1 MIHVILMIL
10 KIIGILVLL
19 ILGLIL
25 AAILLILFIPVRYR
39 ADISFDGKPDGEAA
53 VSWLLQAV
61 RIRVSYHE
69 HADVSGQV
77 LWFKLFDM
85 RLWPPEDEA
94 EEFESDRN
102 DPKTADE
109 EPGQIISEIN
119 EIPEIPDRRPETGTP
134 ESSASKPSFSES
146 TTEQKADI
154 LDLELEKH
162 AGSKLT
168 VVPESLKEDDEL
180 VVHAT
185 EISSGSDVLPEEDAK
200 TCSEDQQIPSS
211 EGQRSATEEEDELLT
226 GTSSQKTPAAD
237 VQITQSNK
245 EKTSKE
251 ERTGFAAKI
260 REKFAQ
266 LIKKLCALFTRI
278 RELPGKIGKL
288 ADGILKKKISLEKTW
303 NSISMFWHDEQNQKA
318 FRLIRKRIGKLVR
331 YVLPRKLSGR
341 IHFGFDDPY
350 DTGQVLTAV
359 SPFYGFYAKTLT
371 LEPDFTGTALD
382 GEIHLKGRIAL
393 WYPLWTAARLFI
405 SKDFRRLL
413 RFLRKRNVK
422 KQSR

>member
-1 MIHVILMIL
+1 MIL

-25 AAILLILFIPVRYR
+25 AAILLILFVPVRYR

-85 RLWPPEDEA
+85 RLWPPEDEV

-119 EIPEIPDRRPETGTP
+119 EIPEIADRRPEPGTP

-162 AGSKLT
+162 AGSKLK

-185 EISSGSDVLPEEDAK
+185 EISSGSDV
-200 TCSEDQQIPSS
+200 
-211 EGQRSATEEEDELLT
+211 
-226 GTSSQKTPAAD
+226 
-237 VQITQSNK
+237 QITQSNK
-245 EKTSKE
+245 GKTSKE
-251 ERTGFAAKI
+251 KRTGFTAKI

-266 LIKKLCALFTRI
+266 LIKKLRALFTCI
-278 RELPGKIGKL
+278 RELQGKIGKL

-318 FRLIRKRIGKLVR
+318 FHLIRKRIGKLVR

-371 LEPDFTGTALD
+371 LEPDFTGIALD

-413 RFLRKRNVK
+413 RFLRKRNAK

>member
-1 MIHVILMIL
+1 MIL

-19 ILGLIL
+19 TLGLIL
-25 AAILLILFIPVRYR
+25 AAILLILFVPARYR

-94 EEFESDRN
+94 EEFESEFESDRN

-119 EIPEIPDRRPETGTP
+119 EIPEIADRRPEPGTP

-162 AGSKLT
+162 AGSKLK

-185 EISSGSDVLPEEDAK
+185 EISSGSDV
-200 TCSEDQQIPSS
+200 
-211 EGQRSATEEEDELLT
+211 
-226 GTSSQKTPAAD
+226 
-237 VQITQSNK
+237 QITQSNK
-245 EKTSKE
+245 GKTSKE
-251 ERTGFAAKI
+251 KRTGFAAKI

-266 LIKKLCALFTRI
+266 LIKKLRALFTCI
-278 RELPGKIGKL
+278 RELQGKIGKL

-413 RFLRKRNVK
+413 RFLRKRNAK

>member
-1 MIHVILMIL
+1 M
-10 KIIGILVLL
+10 
-19 ILGLIL
+19 
-25 AAILLILFIPVRYR
+25 
-39 ADISFDGKPDGEAA
+39 
-53 VSWLLQAV
+53 
-61 RIRVSYHE
+61 SYHE

-119 EIPEIPDRRPETGTP
+119 EIPEIADRRPEPGTP

-162 AGSKLT
+162 AGSKLK

-185 EISSGSDVLPEEDAK
+185 EISSGS
-200 TCSEDQQIPSS
+200 
-211 EGQRSATEEEDELLT
+211 
-226 GTSSQKTPAAD
+226 D

-266 LIKKLCALFTRI
+266 LIKKLRALFTCI
-278 RELPGKIGKL
+278 RELQGKIGKL

-318 FRLIRKRIGKLVR
+318 FHLIRKRIGKLVR

-371 LEPDFTGTALD
+371 LGF
-382 GEIHLKGRIAL
+382 
-393 WYPLWTAARLFI
+393 Y
-405 SKDFRRLL
+405 
-413 RFLRKRNVK
+413 RNCA
-422 KQSR
+422 

>member
-1 MIHVILMIL
+1 MIL

-25 AAILLILFIPVRYR
+25 AAILLILFVPVRYR

-134 ESSASKPSFSES
+134 ESSAPKPSFSES

-180 VVHAT
+180 VVHTT
-185 EISSGSDVLPEEDAK
+185 EISSGS
-200 TCSEDQQIPSS
+200 
-211 EGQRSATEEEDELLT
+211 
-226 GTSSQKTPAAD
+226 D

-266 LIKKLCALFTRI
+266 LIKKLCALFTCI
-278 RELPGKIGKL
+278 RELQGKIGKL

-318 FRLIRKRIGKLVR
+318 FHLIRKRIGKLVW

-413 RFLRKRNVK
+413 RFLRKRNAK

>member
-1 MIHVILMIL
+1 MIL

-25 AAILLILFIPVRYR
+25 AAILLILFVPVRYR
-39 ADISFDGKPDGEAA
+39 ANISFDGKPDGEAA

-119 EIPEIPDRRPETGTP
+119 EIPAIPDKRPETGTP
-134 ESSASKPSFSES
+134 ESSASNPSFSES

-185 EISSGSDVLPEEDAK
+185 EISSGS
-200 TCSEDQQIPSS
+200 
-211 EGQRSATEEEDELLT
+211 
-226 GTSSQKTPAAD
+226 D

-318 FRLIRKRIGKLVR
+318 FHLIRKRIGKLVR

-371 LEPDFTGTALD
+371 LEPDFTGIALD

-413 RFLRKRNVK
+413 RFLRKRNAK

>member
-25 AAILLILFIPVRYR
+25 AAILLILFVPVRYR
-39 ADISFDGKPDGEAA
+39 ADISFDGKPDGDAA

-85 RLWPPEDEA
+85 RLWPPEDEV

-168 VVPESLKEDDEL
+168 VVPEGLKEDDEL

-185 EISSGSDVLPEEDAK
+185 EISSGS
-200 TCSEDQQIPSS
+200 
-211 EGQRSATEEEDELLT
+211 
-226 GTSSQKTPAAD
+226 D

-266 LIKKLCALFTRI
+266 LIKKLRALFTRI
-278 RELPGKIGKL
+278 RELPGKIRKL

-318 FRLIRKRIGKLVR
+318 FRLIRKRIEKLVR

-413 RFLRKRNVK
+413 RFLRKRNAK

>member
-1 MIHVILMIL
+1 MIL
-10 KIIGILVLL
+10 KIIGILILL
-19 ILGLIL
+19 ILSLIL
-25 AAILLILFIPVRYR
+25 AAILLILFVPVRYR

-85 RLWPPEDEA
+85 RLWPPEDEV

-168 VVPESLKEDDEL
+168 VVPEGLKEDDEL
-180 VVHAT
+180 IVHAT

-211 EGQRSATEEEDELLT
+211 KGQRSATEEEDELLT

-266 LIKKLCALFTRI
+266 LIKKLRALFTRI
-278 RELPGKIGKL
+278 RE
-288 ADGILKKKISLEKTW
+288 SSTE
-303 NSISMFWHDEQNQKA
+303 
-318 FRLIRKRIGKLVR
+318 
-331 YVLPRKLSGR
+331 
-341 IHFGFDDPY
+341 
-350 DTGQVLTAV
+350 
-359 SPFYGFYAKTLT
+359 
-371 LEPDFTGTALD
+371 
-382 GEIHLKGRIAL
+382 KGR
-393 WYPLWTAARLFI
+393 T
-405 SKDFRRLL
+405 
-413 RFLRKRNVK
+413 V
-422 KQSR
+422 

>member
-1 MIHVILMIL
+1 MIL
-10 KIIGILVLL
+10 KIIGILILL

-25 AAILLILFIPVRYR
+25 AAILLILFVPVRYR

-85 RLWPPEDEA
+85 RLWPPEDEV
-94 EEFESDRN
+94 EEFESEFESDRN

-119 EIPEIPDRRPETGTP
+119 EIPEIPDRGPETGTP

-168 VVPESLKEDDEL
+168 VVPEGLKEDDEL

-185 EISSGSDVLPEEDAK
+185 EISSGS
-200 TCSEDQQIPSS
+200 
-211 EGQRSATEEEDELLT
+211 
-226 GTSSQKTPAAD
+226 D

-266 LIKKLCALFTRI
+266 LIKKLRALFTRI
-278 RELPGKIGKL
+278 RELPGKIRKL

-413 RFLRKRNVK
+413 RFLRKRNAK

>member
-1 MIHVILMIL
+1 MIL

-25 AAILLILFIPVRYR
+25 AAFLLILFVPVRYQ

-85 RLWPPEDEA
+85 RLWPPEDEV

-168 VVPESLKEDDEL
+168 VVPEGLKEDDEL
-180 VVHAT
+180 IVHAT
-185 EISSGSDVLPEEDAK
+185 EISSGS
-200 TCSEDQQIPSS
+200 
-211 EGQRSATEEEDELLT
+211 
-226 GTSSQKTPAAD
+226 D

-266 LIKKLCALFTRI
+266 LIKKLRALFTRI
-278 RELPGKIGKL
+278 RELPGKIRKL

-413 RFLRKRNVK
+413 RFLRKRNAK

>member
-1 MIHVILMIL
+1 MIL

-25 AAILLILFIPVRYR
+25 AAILLILFVPMRYR

-185 EISSGSDVLPEEDAK
+185 EISSGSDV
-200 TCSEDQQIPSS
+200 
-211 EGQRSATEEEDELLT
+211 
-226 GTSSQKTPAAD
+226 
-237 VQITQSNK
+237 QITQSNK
-245 EKTSKE
+245 GKTSKE
-251 ERTGFAAKI
+251 KRTGFAAKI

-266 LIKKLCALFTRI
+266 LIKKLRALFTCI
-278 RELPGKIGKL
+278 RELQGKTGKL

-413 RFLRKRNVK
+413 RFLRKRNAK

>member
-1 MIHVILMIL
+1 MIL

-25 AAILLILFIPVRYR
+25 AAILLILFVPVRYR

-85 RLWPPEDEA
+85 SLWPPEDEV

-119 EIPEIPDRRPETGTP
+119 EIPAIPDKRPETGTP

-185 EISSGSDVLPEEDAK
+185 EISSGSDV
-200 TCSEDQQIPSS
+200 
-211 EGQRSATEEEDELLT
+211 
-226 GTSSQKTPAAD
+226 
-237 VQITQSNK
+237 QITQSNK

-288 ADGILKKKISLEKTW
+288 ADGILKKKTALEKTW
-303 NSISMFWHDEQNQKA
+303 NSIAMFWHDEQNQKA
-318 FRLIRKRIGKLVR
+318 FHLIRKRIGKLVR

-371 LEPDFTGTALD
+371 LEPDFTGIALD

-413 RFLRKRNVK
+413 RFLRKRNAK

>member
-1 MIHVILMIL
+1 MIL

-25 AAILLILFIPVRYR
+25 AAFLLILFVPVRYR

-85 RLWPPEDEA
+85 RLWPPEDEV
-94 EEFESDRN
+94 EEFESEFESDRN

-168 VVPESLKEDDEL
+168 VVPEDLKEDDEL

-185 EISSGSDVLPEEDAK
+185 EISSGL
-200 TCSEDQQIPSS
+200 
-211 EGQRSATEEEDELLT
+211 
-226 GTSSQKTPAAD
+226 D

-266 LIKKLCALFTRI
+266 LIKKLRALFTRI
-278 RELPGKIGKL
+278 RELPGKIRKL

-303 NSISMFWHDEQNQKA
+303 NSVSMFWHDEQNQKA

-413 RFLRKRNVK
+413 RFLRKRNAK

>member
-1 MIHVILMIL
+1 MIL

-25 AAILLILFIPVRYR
+25 AAILLILFVPVRYR

-119 EIPEIPDRRPETGTP
+119 EIPEIPDRGPETGTP
-134 ESSASKPSFSES
+134 ESSALKPSFSES

-168 VVPESLKEDDEL
+168 VVPEGLKEDDEL
-180 VVHAT
+180 IVHAT

-211 EGQRSATEEEDELLT
+211 KGQRSATEEEDELLT
-226 GTSSQKTPAAD
+226 ATSSQKTPAAD

-266 LIKKLCALFTRI
+266 LIKKLRALFTRI
-278 RELPGKIGKL
+278 RELPGKIRKL

-393 WYPLWTAARLFI
+393 WYPLWTAERLFI

-413 RFLRKRNVK
+413 RFLRKRNAK

>member
-1 MIHVILMIL
+1 MIL

-19 ILGLIL
+19 ILSLIL
-25 AAILLILFIPVRYR
+25 AAILLILFVPVRYR
-39 ADISFDGKPDGEAA
+39 ANISFDGKPDGEAA

-134 ESSASKPSFSES
+134 ESSAPKPSFSES

-162 AGSKLT
+162 AGSKLK

-185 EISSGSDVLPEEDAK
+185 EISSGS
-200 TCSEDQQIPSS
+200 
-211 EGQRSATEEEDELLT
+211 
-226 GTSSQKTPAAD
+226 D

-266 LIKKLCALFTRI
+266 LIKKLRALFTCI
-278 RELPGKIGKL
+278 RELQGKIGKL

-393 WYPLWTAARLFI
+393 WYPLWTVARLFI

-413 RFLRKRNVK
+413 RFLRKRNAK

>member
-25 AAILLILFIPVRYR
+25 AAILLILFVPVRYR

-61 RIRVSYHE
+61 RIQVSYHE

-85 RLWPPEDEA
+85 RLWPPEDGV

-109 EPGQIISEIN
+109 EPGQILSEIN
-119 EIPEIPDRRPETGTP
+119 EIPEIPDRSPETGTP

-168 VVPESLKEDDEL
+168 VVPEDLKEDDEL

-185 EISSGSDVLPEEDAK
+185 EISSGS
-200 TCSEDQQIPSS
+200 
-211 EGQRSATEEEDELLT
+211 
-226 GTSSQKTPAAD
+226 D

-266 LIKKLCALFTRI
+266 LIKKLRALFTRI
-278 RELPGKIGKL
+278 RELPGKIRKL

-413 RFLRKRNVK
+413 RFLRKRNAK

>member
-1 MIHVILMIL
+1 MIL

-19 ILGLIL
+19 ILSLIL
-25 AAILLILFIPVRYR
+25 AAILLILFVPVRYR

-94 EEFESDRN
+94 EEFESEFESDRN

-119 EIPEIPDRRPETGTP
+119 EIPEIADRRPEPGTP

-162 AGSKLT
+162 AGSKLK

-200 TCSEDQQIPSS
+200 ICSEDQQIPSS

-245 EKTSKE
+245 GKTSKE
-251 ERTGFAAKI
+251 KRTGFAAKI

-266 LIKKLCALFTRI
+266 LIKKLRALFTCI
-278 RELPGKIGKL
+278 REFQGKIGKL
-288 ADGILKKKISLEKTW
+288 ADGVLKKKSSMEKAW

-413 RFLRKRNVK
+413 RFLRKRNAK

>member
-1 MIHVILMIL
+1 MIL

-94 EEFESDRN
+94 EEFESEFESDRN

-119 EIPEIPDRRPETGTP
+119 EIPEIADRRPEPGTP

-162 AGSKLT
+162 AGSKLK

-185 EISSGSDVLPEEDAK
+185 EISSGSDV
-200 TCSEDQQIPSS
+200 
-211 EGQRSATEEEDELLT
+211 
-226 GTSSQKTPAAD
+226 
-237 VQITQSNK
+237 QITQSNK
-245 EKTSKE
+245 GKTSKE
-251 ERTGFAAKI
+251 KRTGFAAKI

-266 LIKKLCALFTRI
+266 LIKKLRTLFTCI
-278 RELPGKIGKL
+278 RELQGKIGKL

-413 RFLRKRNVK
+413 RFLRKRNAK

>member
-1 MIHVILMIL
+1 MIL

-25 AAILLILFIPVRYR
+25 AAILLILFVPMRYR

-185 EISSGSDVLPEEDAK
+185 EISSGSDV
-200 TCSEDQQIPSS
+200 
-211 EGQRSATEEEDELLT
+211 
-226 GTSSQKTPAAD
+226 
-237 VQITQSNK
+237 QITQSNK
-245 EKTSKE
+245 GKTSKE
-251 ERTGFAAKI
+251 KRTGFAAKI

-266 LIKKLCALFTRI
+266 LIKKLRALFTCI
-278 RELPGKIGKL
+278 RELQGKTGKL

-303 NSISMFWHDEQNQKA
+303 NSISMFWHDEKNQKA

-413 RFLRKRNVK
+413 RFLRKRNAK

>member
-25 AAILLILFIPVRYR
+25 AAILLILFVPVRYR

-85 RLWPPEDEA
+85 RLWPPEDEV

-119 EIPEIPDRRPETGTP
+119 EIPAIPDKRPETGTP

-185 EISSGSDVLPEEDAK
+185 EISSGSDV
-200 TCSEDQQIPSS
+200 
-211 EGQRSATEEEDELLT
+211 
-226 GTSSQKTPAAD
+226 
-237 VQITQSNK
+237 QITQSNK

-278 RELPGKIGKL
+278 RELPGKIRKL

-413 RFLRKRNVK
+413 RFLRKRNAQ

>member
-1 MIHVILMIL
+1 MIL
-10 KIIGILVLL
+10 KIIGILILL

-25 AAILLILFIPVRYR
+25 AAILLILFVPVRYR

-61 RIRVSYHE
+61 RIRMSYHE
-69 HADVSGQV
+69 HADVSGHV

-85 RLWPPEDEA
+85 RLWPPEDEV
-94 EEFESDRN
+94 EEFESEFESDRN

-119 EIPEIPDRRPETGTP
+119 EIPEIPDRRP

-168 VVPESLKEDDEL
+168 VVPEGLKEDDEL
-180 VVHAT
+180 IVHAT

-211 EGQRSATEEEDELLT
+211 KGQRSATEEEDELLT

-266 LIKKLCALFTRI
+266 LIKKLRALFTRI
-278 RELPGKIGKL
+278 RELPGKIRKL

-413 RFLRKRNVK
+413 RFLRKRNAK

>member
-1 MIHVILMIL
+1 MVL

-94 EEFESDRN
+94 EEFESEFESDRN

-119 EIPEIPDRRPETGTP
+119 EIPEIADRRPEPGTP

-162 AGSKLT
+162 AGSKLK

-185 EISSGSDVLPEEDAK
+185 EISSGSDV
-200 TCSEDQQIPSS
+200 
-211 EGQRSATEEEDELLT
+211 
-226 GTSSQKTPAAD
+226 
-237 VQITQSNK
+237 QITQSNK
-245 EKTSKE
+245 GKTSKE
-251 ERTGFAAKI
+251 KRTGFAAKI

-266 LIKKLCALFTRI
+266 LIKKLRALFTCI
-278 RELPGKIGKL
+278 RELQGKIGKL

-413 RFLRKRNVK
+413 RFLRKRNAK

>member
-119 EIPEIPDRRPETGTP
+119 EIPEIADRRPEPGTP

-162 AGSKLT
+162 AGSKLK

-185 EISSGSDVLPEEDAK
+185 EISSGS
-200 TCSEDQQIPSS
+200 
-211 EGQRSATEEEDELLT
+211 
-226 GTSSQKTPAAD
+226 D

-266 LIKKLCALFTRI
+266 LIKKLRALFTCI
-278 RELPGKIGKL
+278 RELQGKIGKL

-318 FRLIRKRIGKLVR
+318 FHLIRKRIGKLVR

-413 RFLRKRNVK
+413 RFLRKRNAK

>member
-1 MIHVILMIL
+1 M
-10 KIIGILVLL
+10 

-211 EGQRSATEEEDELLT
+211 EGQRSATEEED
-226 GTSSQKTPAAD
+226 D
-237 VQITQSNK
+237 
-245 EKTSKE
+245 
-251 ERTGFAAKI
+251 
-260 REKFAQ
+260 
-266 LIKKLCALFTRI
+266 
-278 RELPGKIGKL
+278 
-288 ADGILKKKISLEKTW
+288 
-303 NSISMFWHDEQNQKA
+303 
-318 FRLIRKRIGKLVR
+318 
-331 YVLPRKLSGR
+331 Y
-341 IHFGFDDPY
+341 
-350 DTGQVLTAV
+350 
-359 SPFYGFYAKTLT
+359 
-371 LEPDFTGTALD
+371 
-382 GEIHLKGRIAL
+382 
-393 WYPLWTAARLFI
+393 
-405 SKDFRRLL
+405 
-413 RFLRKRNVK
+413 
-422 KQSR
+422 

>member
-1 MIHVILMIL
+1 M
-10 KIIGILVLL
+10 
-19 ILGLIL
+19 
-25 AAILLILFIPVRYR
+25 
-39 ADISFDGKPDGEAA
+39 
-53 VSWLLQAV
+53 
-61 RIRVSYHE
+61 SYHE

-85 RLWPPEDEA
+85 RLWPPEDEV

-119 EIPEIPDRRPETGTP
+119 EIPAIPDKRPETGTP

-185 EISSGSDVLPEEDAK
+185 EISSGSDV
-200 TCSEDQQIPSS
+200 
-211 EGQRSATEEEDELLT
+211 
-226 GTSSQKTPAAD
+226 
-237 VQITQSNK
+237 QITQSNK

-278 RELPGKIGKL
+278 RELPGKIRKL

-413 RFLRKRNVK
+413 RFLRKRNAQ

>member
-1 MIHVILMIL
+1 MIL

-94 EEFESDRN
+94 EEFESEFESDRN

-119 EIPEIPDRRPETGTP
+119 EIPEIADRRPEPGTP

-185 EISSGSDVLPEEDAK
+185 EISSGS
-200 TCSEDQQIPSS
+200 
-211 EGQRSATEEEDELLT
+211 
-226 GTSSQKTPAAD
+226 D

-318 FRLIRKRIGKLVR
+318 FHLIRKRIGKLVR

-371 LEPDFTGTALD
+371 LEPDFTGIALD

-413 RFLRKRNVK
+413 RFLRKRNAK

>member
-1 MIHVILMIL
+1 MIL

-25 AAILLILFIPVRYR
+25 AAILLILFVPVRYR

-119 EIPEIPDRRPETGTP
+119 EIPEIPDRGPETGTP

-180 VVHAT
+180 VVHTT
-185 EISSGSDVLPEEDAK
+185 EISSGS
-200 TCSEDQQIPSS
+200 
-211 EGQRSATEEEDELLT
+211 
-226 GTSSQKTPAAD
+226 D

-266 LIKKLCALFTRI
+266 LIKKLRALFTCI
-278 RELPGKIGKL
+278 RELQGKIGKL
-288 ADGILKKKISLEKTW
+288 AEEILKKKISLEKTW

-413 RFLRKRNVK
+413 RFLRKRNAK

>member
-1 MIHVILMIL
+1 MIL

-61 RIRVSYHE
+61 RIRMSYHE

-303 NSISMFWHDEQNQKA
+303 NSI
-318 FRLIRKRIGKLVR
+318 
-331 YVLPRKLSGR
+331 
-341 IHFGFDDPY
+341 
-350 DTGQVLTAV
+350 
-359 SPFYGFYAKTLT
+359 
-371 LEPDFTGTALD
+371 
-382 GEIHLKGRIAL
+382 
-393 WYPLWTAARLFI
+393 
-405 SKDFRRLL
+405 
-413 RFLRKRNVK
+413 
-422 KQSR
+422 

>member
-1 MIHVILMIL
+1 MIL

-119 EIPEIPDRRPETGTP
+119 EIPEIADRRPEPGTP

-162 AGSKLT
+162 AGSKLK

-185 EISSGSDVLPEEDAK
+185 EISSGS
-200 TCSEDQQIPSS
+200 
-211 EGQRSATEEEDELLT
+211 
-226 GTSSQKTPAAD
+226 D

-266 LIKKLCALFTRI
+266 LIKKLRALFTCI
-278 RELPGKIGKL
+278 RELQGKIGKL

-318 FRLIRKRIGKLVR
+318 FHLIRKRIGKLVR

-413 RFLRKRNVK
+413 RFLRKRNAK

>member
-1 MIHVILMIL
+1 MIL

-25 AAILLILFIPVRYR
+25 AAILLILFVPVRYR

-109 EPGQIISEIN
+109 EPGQILSEIN
-119 EIPEIPDRRPETGTP
+119 EIPEIPDRSPETGTP

-168 VVPESLKEDDEL
+168 VVPEDLKEDDEL

-185 EISSGSDVLPEEDAK
+185 EISSGS
-200 TCSEDQQIPSS
+200 
-211 EGQRSATEEEDELLT
+211 
-226 GTSSQKTPAAD
+226 D

-266 LIKKLCALFTRI
+266 LIKKLRALFTRI
-278 RELPGKIGKL
+278 RELPGKIRKL

-413 RFLRKRNVK
+413 RFLRKRNAK

>member
-25 AAILLILFIPVRYR
+25 AAILLILFVPVRYR

-119 EIPEIPDRRPETGTP
+119 EIPEIPDRGPETGTP

-180 VVHAT
+180 VVHTT
-185 EISSGSDVLPEEDAK
+185 EISSGS
-200 TCSEDQQIPSS
+200 
-211 EGQRSATEEEDELLT
+211 
-226 GTSSQKTPAAD
+226 D

-266 LIKKLCALFTRI
+266 LIKKLRALFTCI
-278 RELPGKIGKL
+278 RELQGKIGKL

-413 RFLRKRNVK
+413 RFLRKRNAK

>member
-1 MIHVILMIL
+1 MIL

-25 AAILLILFIPVRYR
+25 AAILLILFVPVRYR

-119 EIPEIPDRRPETGTP
+119 EIPEIPDRGPETGTP

-180 VVHAT
+180 VVHTT
-185 EISSGSDVLPEEDAK
+185 EISSGS
-200 TCSEDQQIPSS
+200 
-211 EGQRSATEEEDELLT
+211 
-226 GTSSQKTPAAD
+226 D

-266 LIKKLCALFTRI
+266 LIKKLRALFTCI
-278 RELPGKIGKL
+278 RELQGKIGKL

-413 RFLRKRNVK
+413 RFLRKRNAK

>member
-1 MIHVILMIL
+1 MIL

-245 EKTSKE
+245 GKTSKE

-266 LIKKLCALFTRI
+266 LIKKLRALFTCI
-278 RELPGKIGKL
+278 RELQGQI
-288 ADGILKKKISLEKTW
+288 GILKKKISLEKTW
-303 NSISMFWHDEQNQKA
+303 NSISMFWQDEQNQKA

-413 RFLRKRNVK
+413 RFLRKRNAK
-422 KQSR
+422 KQNR

>member
-1 MIHVILMIL
+1 MIL

-25 AAILLILFIPVRYR
+25 AAILLILFVPVRYR

-119 EIPEIPDRRPETGTP
+119 EIPAIPDKRPETGTP

-185 EISSGSDVLPEEDAK
+185 EISSGSDV
-200 TCSEDQQIPSS
+200 
-211 EGQRSATEEEDELLT
+211 
-226 GTSSQKTPAAD
+226 
-237 VQITQSNK
+237 QITQSNK
-245 EKTSKE
+245 GKTSKE

-266 LIKKLCALFTRI
+266 LIKKLRALFTCI
-278 RELPGKIGKL
+278 RELQGKTGKL

-413 RFLRKRNVK
+413 RFLRKRNAK

>member
-1 MIHVILMIL
+1 MIF

-19 ILGLIL
+19 TLGLIL
-25 AAILLILFIPVRYR
+25 AAILLILFVPARYR

-134 ESSASKPSFSES
+134 ESSAPKPSFSES

-162 AGSKLT
+162 ARSKLK

-185 EISSGSDVLPEEDAK
+185 EISSGSDV
-200 TCSEDQQIPSS
+200 
-211 EGQRSATEEEDELLT
+211 
-226 GTSSQKTPAAD
+226 
-237 VQITQSNK
+237 QITQSNK
-245 EKTSKE
+245 GKTSKE
-251 ERTGFAAKI
+251 KRTGFAAKI

-266 LIKKLCALFTRI
+266 LIKKLRALFTCI
-278 RELPGKIGKL
+278 RELQGKIGKL

-318 FRLIRKRIGKLVR
+318 FHLIRKRIGKLVR

-413 RFLRKRNVK
+413 RFLRKRNAK

>member
-1 MIHVILMIL
+1 
-10 KIIGILVLL
+10 
-19 ILGLIL
+19 
-25 AAILLILFIPVRYR
+25 
-39 ADISFDGKPDGEAA
+39 
-53 VSWLLQAV
+53 
-61 RIRVSYHE
+61 
-69 HADVSGQV
+69 
-77 LWFKLFDM
+77 M

-134 ESSASKPSFSES
+134 ESSAPKPSFSES

-180 VVHAT
+180 VVHTT

-226 GTSSQKTPAAD
+226 GTSSQKTPGAD

-245 EKTSKE
+245 GKTSKE
-251 ERTGFAAKI
+251 KRTGFAAKI

-266 LIKKLCALFTRI
+266 LIKKLRALFTCI
-278 RELPGKIGKL
+278 RELQGKIGKL

-318 FRLIRKRIGKLVR
+318 FHLIRKRIGKLVR

-413 RFLRKRNVK
+413 RFLRKRNAK

>member
-1 MIHVILMIL
+1 MIL

-94 EEFESDRN
+94 EEFESEFESDRN

-119 EIPEIPDRRPETGTP
+119 EIPEIADRRPEPGTP

-162 AGSKLT
+162 AGSKLK

-185 EISSGSDVLPEEDAK
+185 EISSGSDV
-200 TCSEDQQIPSS
+200 
-211 EGQRSATEEEDELLT
+211 
-226 GTSSQKTPAAD
+226 
-237 VQITQSNK
+237 QITQSNK
-245 EKTSKE
+245 GKTSKE
-251 ERTGFAAKI
+251 KRTGFAAKI

-266 LIKKLCALFTRI
+266 LIKKLRALFTCI
-278 RELPGKIGKL
+278 RELQGKIGKL

-413 RFLRKRNVK
+413 RFLRKRNAK

>member
-1 MIHVILMIL
+1 
-10 KIIGILVLL
+10 
-19 ILGLIL
+19 
-25 AAILLILFIPVRYR
+25 
-39 ADISFDGKPDGEAA
+39 
-53 VSWLLQAV
+53 
-61 RIRVSYHE
+61 
-69 HADVSGQV
+69 
-77 LWFKLFDM
+77 
-85 RLWPPEDEA
+85 
-94 EEFESDRN
+94 
-102 DPKTADE
+102 
-109 EPGQIISEIN
+109 
-119 EIPEIPDRRPETGTP
+119 
-134 ESSASKPSFSES
+134 
-146 TTEQKADI
+146 
-154 LDLELEKH
+154 
-162 AGSKLT
+162 
-168 VVPESLKEDDEL
+168 
-180 VVHAT
+180 VHAT
-185 EISSGSDVLPEEDAK
+185 EISSGSDV
-200 TCSEDQQIPSS
+200 
-211 EGQRSATEEEDELLT
+211 
-226 GTSSQKTPAAD
+226 
-237 VQITQSNK
+237 QITQSNK
-245 EKTSKE
+245 GKTSKE
-251 ERTGFAAKI
+251 KRTGFAAKI

-266 LIKKLCALFTRI
+266 LIKKLRALFTCI
-278 RELPGKIGKL
+278 RELQGKIGKL

-413 RFLRKRNVK
+413 RFLRKRNAK